1 MTKFLPIILIILFFT
16 GCASY
21 KFVEVENNLNQ
32 RNFVNAYNYLK
43 KNAPKKPDI
52 PYLSE
57 LGLAA
62 LYANKYS
69 ESSKIFDQ
77 AEQIAEER
85 YTKSV
90 TTEIGSLITS
100 DRLRPYVSSR
110 YERLLVHYYHALNY
124 IKQDNLEGA
133 LVECRRVSNLIQYF
147 ISEEKKNAYFG
158 TGFLAH
164 FSGILF
170 EASGEL
176 NDALISYKQAEEYY
190 KNASNTTGVQVPNDV
205 GNSLVR
211 LAQKLNF
218 TDDYERYRILYGES
232 SPLPEKYGELIVFY
246 ETGYVPRKEEQSLT
260 FPILKTDKF
269 VEGKEKDHFEY
280 ARTLRKREGLVVEE
294 IKLEYLLRIAIPT
307 IYSNRPRY
315 KAISVSVGDETVDG
329 ELVEDVEMMAIETF
343 NTQRPIILVRTLAR
357 GLLKYLAVRKVKKGN
372 EVLGI
377 LTNLAG
383 VITESAD
390 TRAWQ
395 TLPNQIHMV
404 RMPIPAGSHKIT
416 LSFLN
421 ANGNILQSRPLLD
434 NIEISPNRITIINHR
449 TFK

>member
-1 MTKFLPIILIILFFT
+1 MTKFLPILIILFFT
-16 GCASY
+16 GCATY
-21 KFVEVENNLNQ
+21 KFAEVENDLNQ

-43 KNAPKKPDI
+43 KNAPKNPDFQ
-52 PYLSE
+52 YLSE
-57 LGLAA
+57 LGLTAH
-62 LYANKYS
+62 YANKYS
-69 ESSKIFDQ
+69 ESSKAFDQ

-85 YTKSV
+85 YTKSL
-90 TTEIGSLITS
+90 TTEAGALITS

-110 YERLLVHYYHALNY
+110 YERLLGHYYHALNY
-124 IKQDNLEGA
+124 IKENNIDDA
-133 LVECRRVSNLIQYF
+133 LVECRRVSNLIKYF
-147 ISEEKKNAYFG
+147 AREEKNYDYFG

-176 NDALISYKQAEEYY
+176 NDALISYKQAENYY
-190 KNASNTTGVQVPNDV
+190 KNASDTTGVQVPNDV
-205 GNSLVR
+205 GRSLVR
-211 LAQKLNF
+211 LTQKLNF
-218 TDDYERYRILYGES
+218 TDEYKRYRTVYGES
-232 SPLPEKYGELIVFY
+232 SPVPENYGELIVFY

-269 VEGKEKDHFEY
+269 VEGKEKNHFEY

-307 IYSNRPRY
+307 IYSKRPQF
-315 KAISVSVGDETVDG
+315 KGITVSVGDEKEDG

-343 NTQRPIILVRTLAR
+343 NTERPIILLRTLAR

-372 EVLGI
+372 EVLGL

-395 TLPNQIHMV
+395 TLPNQIYMV
-404 RMPIPAGSHKIT
+404 RMPLPAGQHKIS

-421 ANGNILQSRPLLD
+421 GNGNVRQNRSLPNTIKISSNRTKIL
-434 NIEISPNRITIINHR
+434 NFR